1 MAEANIKE
9 PLDTVARRI
18 EQHAN
23 QSTDLAIVAGKLI
36 LEARGRVE
44 AGEAGKISWSG
55 WARENIDLSSSRLR
69 ELVRIAKAKDPATAA
84 KQQRAATRKRG
95 AAHRAA
101 KAAETQNLDP
111 ERQDLIVWAKE
122 APIDRVKQVLD
133 QIGQLDGTSLEAQPT
148 EATREAA

>member
-1 MAEANIKE
+1 MIEANTKTT
-9 PLDTVARRI
+9 LDTVARRI
-18 EQHAN
+18 EQHAE
-23 QSTDLAIVAGKLI
+23 QSADQAIIAGKLI

-69 ELVRIAKAKDPATAA
+69 ELARIAKAKDPATAA
-84 KQQRAATRKRG
+84 KQQRAATRKRA

-101 KAAETQNLDP
+101 KAADTQNLDP
-111 ERQDLIVWAKE
+111 ERRDLIVWAKE
-122 APIDRVKQVLD
+122 APIEQVRQMLG
-133 QIGQLDGTSLEAQPT
+133 QIQPDATSLKAQPT